1 MKLTS
6 IIIIIVFLIMT
17 VLTIVA
23 MICIVIVNLSYSQ
36 AREHPLTDIEV

>member
-23 MICIVIVNLSYSQ
+23 MIFIVVVNLSYSQ
-36 AREHPLTDIEV
+36 AREHPLTDVGV